1 MDFKFNLIGPEI
13 RLVMDTDEGV
23 QHIEASAEQLLA
35 ELPHSSQASLV
46 AEIARAYTSENS
58 QSRLAE
64 RITEII
70 DENMTPAAAVSLINN
85 LKGKYNIC

>member
-23 QHIEASAEQLLA
+23 QYIEASAEQLLA

-46 AEIARAYTSENS
+46 EEIARAYTSENG
-58 QSRLAE
+58 QGALAD

-70 DENMTPAAAVSLINN
+70 DENMTPAAATSLIKN
-85 LKGKYNIC
+85 LTEKYKL

>member
-13 RLVMDTDEGV
+13 RLVMDTDDAV
-23 QHIEASAEQLLA
+23 QYIEASAEQLLA

-46 AEIARAYTSENS
+46 EEIARAYTSENG
-58 QSRLAE
+58 QGALAD

-70 DENMTPAAAVSLINN
+70 DENMTPTSAEALIKE
-85 LKGKYNIC
+85 LIGRYHL

>member
-1 MDFKFNLIGPEI
+1 MDFKFELLPPEI
-13 RLVMDTDEGV
+13 RLVIDTEKGV

-46 AEIARAYTSENS
+46 EEIARAYTSENG
-58 QSRLAE
+58 QGCLAE

-70 DENMTPAAAVSLINN
+70 DENMTPQAAESLINE
-85 LKGKYNIC
+85 LKGRYHL

>member
-13 RLVMDTDEGV
+13 RLVIDTEKGV
-23 QHIEASAEQLLA
+23 QHIEASAEQLMQELRHARQA
-35 ELPHSSQASLV
+35 ELLG
-46 AEIARAYTSENS
+46 EIAGVYCSENG
-58 QSRLAE
+58 QGCLAE

-70 DENMTPAAAVSLINN
+70 DECMTPAAAASLVNN

>member
-1 MDFKFNLIGPEI
+1 MDFKFELLPPEI
-13 RLVMDTDEGV
+13 RLVIDTEKGV

-46 AEIARAYTSENS
+46 EEIARAYTSENG
-58 QSRLAE
+58 QGALAD

-70 DENMTPAAAVSLINN
+70 DECMTPAAAVSLINN
-85 LKGKYNIC
+85 LKGRYHL